1 MEDEDNKKGNISN
14 ILKKVVNTGIGAAF
28 LTEDAV
34 KGIIEDLPIPKD
46 MVNGLLQN
54 AKASKDEFVASVK
67 SELKTYLKG
76 IDLTKEIEKV
86 LENYD
91 LEVNAKINFKKKEET
106 EVTQKVVKKTAKKP
120 KDE

>member
-1 MEDEDNKKGNISN
+1 MEDDDSKKGNISD

-34 KGIIEDLPIPKD
+34 KGIIQDLPIPKD

-54 AKASKDEFVASVK
+54 AKASKDEFVSSVK

-76 IDLTKEIEKV
+76 IDLTKEIETV

-106 EVTQKVVKKTAKKP
+106 EVTQKVVKKTTKKT
-120 KDE
+120 KNE